1 VIACALIVPYD
12 CAGNENVIVDAVKLF
27 TVTGIAVPLT
37 CVIAPVH
44 PMIRSLGTGFP
55 AARVAVNSIAVRF
68 NGDPEA
74 EPYCRIEFVGSPNVM
89 FVDVYD
95 FTVIGILHNGSSTD
109 AWLHPHTVVWTSF
122 VLITPEVH
130 DPCPPLTIGKL
141 PVERRAFIPDM
152 FTGTTRLV
160 ITVVPLGE
168 IAPFV

>member
-1 VIACALIVPYD
+1 VPYD
-12 CAGNENVIVDAVKLF
+12 CAGNENVIVDVVKLF
-27 TVTGIAVPLT
+27 TVTGIAGPLA
-37 CVIAPVH
+37 CLIAPDQ

-55 AARVAVNSIAVRF
+55 AARFTVNSIAVRF
-68 NGDPEA
+68 NDDPEA
-74 EPYCRIEFVGSPNVM
+74 EPYCRVEFVGSPNVM
-89 FVDVYD
+89 FVGVYD

-130 DPCPPLTIGKL
+130 PWTPLTIGKL

-152 FTGTTRLV
+152 FTETTRLV
-160 ITVVPLGE
+160 RTVPLDE